1 MHLSWLGN
9 TAVRIQAKPFD
20 KDVDIVID
28 PYRPKFG
35 EFPRNLSTDI
45 GLYTRGLENSITLS
59 GNPFILDTPG
69 ECETK
74 GVLVTAV
81 HGHDAEHIMFRLD
94 AEQLSMAHL
103 GLTDKTLTDQQLEA
117 LSDVDILFVPVGG
130 KNCYDAEAAAKAVNA
145 IEPRIVIPIAYKSE
159 NNPDAEPVEKFL
171 KEMGVAGKVHPEK
184 KAIIKKKIL
193 PQEETQVILLS
204 KE

>member
-1 MHLSWLGN
+1 MHISWLGN
-9 TAVRIQAKPFD
+9 TAVRIQVKPFD
-20 KDVDIVID
+20 KDVDVVID
-28 PYRPKFG
+28 TYRPKTG

-45 GLYTRGLENSITLS
+45 GLFTHGAADSITLS

-74 GVLVTAV
+74 AVLITAV
-81 HGHDAEHIMFRLD
+81 QGHEDGQIMFRLD
-94 AEQLSMAHL
+94 AEHLSLAHL
-103 GLTDKTLTDQQLEA
+103 GLIDKPLTDQQLET
-117 LSDVDILFVPVGG
+117 LSDVDILLVPVGG

-145 IEPRIVIPIAYKSE
+145 IEPRIVIPIAYKSD
-159 NNPDAEPVEKFL
+159 NNPDFEPVEKFL
-171 KEMGVAGKVHPEK
+171 KEMGVAGKVQAEK
-184 KAIIKKKIL
+184 KTIIKNKSL

>member
-1 MHLSWLGN
+1 MHISWLGG
-9 TAVRIQAKPFD
+9 TTIRIQTKPFD

-28 PYRPKFG
+28 PYRPKAG
-35 EFPRNLSTDI
+35 DFPRNLSTNI
-45 GLYTRGLENSITLS
+45 GLFTRGIENSITLS

-81 HGHDAEHIMFRLD
+81 PGQEPGSIMFRLD
-94 AEQLSMAHL
+94 TKQLSMAHL
-103 GLTDKTLTDQQLEA
+103 GLTDKPLNDSQIEA
-117 LSDVDILFVPVGG
+117 LSDVDILLVPVGG
-130 KNCYDAEAAAKAVNA
+130 KNCYDAEGAAKAVNA
-145 IEPRIVIPIAYKSE
+145 IEPRIVIPIAYKSD
-159 NNPDAEPVEKFL
+159 NDPGAEPVEKFL
-171 KEMGVAGKVHPEK
+171 KEMGVAGKIQPEK
-184 KAIIKKKIL
+184 KAIIKHRNL